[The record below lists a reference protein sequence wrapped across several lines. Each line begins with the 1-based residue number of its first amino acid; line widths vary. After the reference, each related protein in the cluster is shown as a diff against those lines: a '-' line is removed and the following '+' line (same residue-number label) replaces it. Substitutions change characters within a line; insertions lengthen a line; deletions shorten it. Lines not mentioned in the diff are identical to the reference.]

1 MDIKVREVTDVV
13 EKSKQ
18 QIEQELLD
26 KHEAQQKLEFD
37 DKPEQKQV
45 VKDVSSEPEQ
55 KTEEP
60 VSEPEPVESVKEPET
75 ETPKTEQSEPPQIQE
90 TDVLSFIE
98 KRYGKQISSLE
109 ELTAEREEA
118 EPLPE
123 DVAAY
128 FKYKKET
135 GRSLEDYVKLQQ
147 DFSNMN
153 PDSLLREY
161 LTITEEGLDPEDI
174 DSLMEE
180 YDYDE
185 EVDEPAAIKK
195 LKLAK
200 KKDIAKAKK
209 FFREQQEIY
218 KQPLESRE
226 SSAPPSQEYE
236 AYKQYMSE
244 AKTQQEESNRKS
256 QWFAKKSDEL
266 FNTEFKGFK
275 FKVDDSEVIFSP
287 GSPADLRKVQDTP
300 MNFVNKFLDEGGMLK
315 DAEGYHRSLAI
326 AMNPEKFAQF
336 FYDQGKSN
344 ATEDVMRKTKNIN
357 MTERTAPE
365 VSTKGGMQVKSVSQP
380 SSRGLKIKSIKR
392 S

>member
-1 MDIKVREVTDVV
+1 MNIKVREVTDVV

-37 DKPEQKQV
+37 DNKEEKQV
-45 VKDVSSEPEQ
+45 VKEVSSEPEQ
-55 KTEEP
+55 KSEEP
-60 VSEPEPVESVKEPET
+60 VSDPEPT
-75 ETPKTEQSEPPQIQE
+75 ETVEEPVTETTKVEQSEPPEIKE

-98 KRYGKQISSLE
+98 KRYGKQIGSLE

-147 DFSNMN
+147 DFSSMN
-153 PDSLLREY
+153 PDSLLRQY
-161 LTITEEGLDPEDI
+161 LTVTEEGLDPEDI

-200 KKDIAKAKK
+200 KKDIA
-209 FFREQQEIY
+209 
-218 KQPLESRE
+218 
-226 SSAPPSQEYE
+226 
-236 AYKQYMSE
+236 
-244 AKTQQEESNRKS
+244 
-256 QWFAKKSDEL
+256 
-266 FNTEFKGFK
+266 
-275 FKVDDSEVIFSP
+275 
-287 GSPADLRKVQDTP
+287 
-300 MNFVNKFLDEGGMLK
+300 
-315 DAEGYHRSLAI
+315 
-326 AMNPEKFAQF
+326 
-336 FYDQGKSN
+336 
-344 ATEDVMRKTKNIN
+344 NI
-357 MTERTAPE
+357 
-365 VSTKGGMQVKSVSQP
+365 
-380 SSRGLKIKSIKR
+380 
-392 S
+392 